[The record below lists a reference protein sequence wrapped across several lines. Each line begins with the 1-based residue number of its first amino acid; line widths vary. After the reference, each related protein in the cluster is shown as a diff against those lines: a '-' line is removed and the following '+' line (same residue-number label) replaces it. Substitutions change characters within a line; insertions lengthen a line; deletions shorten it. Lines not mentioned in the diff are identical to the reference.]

1 MVNDPTGD
9 FLTRLRNAQLRKQ
22 DDVVIP
28 TTKILSAIADIL
40 KKNNYIEDYA
50 VSDEKGLAQQNLT
63 VTLKYIGG
71 EPAMRNLERISKPG
85 LRKYLNYKEIPKVL
99 NGKGIG
105 IFSTSKGV
113 LSGNDAKTQKVGGE
127 YLCEIW

>member
-1 MVNDPTGD
+1 MVNDPIGD

-22 DDVVIP
+22 EVVVVP
-28 TTKILSAIADIL
+28 TTKTLVAITDIL
-40 KKNNYIEDYA
+40 KKNGYIEDYSVGTDKA
-50 VSDEKGLAQQNLT
+50 VAQQSLT
-63 VTLKYIGG
+63 INLKYIDG
-71 EPAMRNLERISKPG
+71 EPAMRNMERISKPG

-105 IFSTSKGV
+105 IFSTPKGV
-113 LSGNDAKTQKVGGE
+113 LSTDDARKGKVGGE

>member
-22 DDVVIP
+22 EEVVVP
-28 TTKILSAIADIL
+28 TTRIISAIAEIL
-40 KKNNYIEDYA
+40 KKNNYIEDYS
-50 VSDEKGLAQQNLT
+50 VSDDKGLAQQNIT
-63 VTLKYIGG
+63 VKLKYIGG
-71 EPAMRNLERISKPG
+71 EPAMRSLERISKPG

-113 LSGNDAKTQKVGGE
+113 LSNNEAKTQKVGGE

>member
-1 MVNDPTGD
+1 MVNDPIGD

-22 DDVVIP
+22 EEVVVP
-28 TTKILSAIADIL
+28 ATKMLAAIADIL
-40 KKNNYIEDYA
+40 KKNGYVEGYN
-50 VSDEKGLAQQNLT
+50 VSSEKGVAQQSLT
-63 VTLKYIGG
+63 VQLKYIAG
-71 EPAMRNLERISKPG
+71 EPAMRNMERISKPG

-105 IFSTSKGV
+105 IFSTPKGV
-113 LSGNDAKTQKVGGE
+113 LSAEDAKKSKVGGE

>member
-1 MVNDPTGD
+1 MVNDPIAD

-22 DDVVIP
+22 EVVVVP
-28 TTKILSAIADIL
+28 STKTLVAISNIL
-40 KKNNYIEDYA
+40 KKQGYIEDYKVSADKAA
-50 VSDEKGLAQQNLT
+50 VQQSLSLQ
-63 VTLKYIGG
+63 LKYIAG
-71 EPAMRNLERISKPG
+71 EPAMRSIERISKPG

-105 IFSTSKGV
+105 VFSTPKGV
-113 LSGNDAKTQKVGGE
+113 LSGEDAKNSKVGGE